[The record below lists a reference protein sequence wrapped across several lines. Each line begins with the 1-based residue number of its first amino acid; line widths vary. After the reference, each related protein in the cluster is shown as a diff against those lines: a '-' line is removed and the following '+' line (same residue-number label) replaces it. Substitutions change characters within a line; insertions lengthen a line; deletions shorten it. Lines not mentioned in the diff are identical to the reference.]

1 MSGAPFTADQITH
14 LLRTSCEQSGVP
26 LKVTDL
32 RLLATVAQIV
42 NGRSNANTSVID
54 AK

>member
-1 MSGAPFTADQITH
+1 MSGAPFTAEQITH

-42 NGRSNANTSVID
+42 NGRTAPQVAD

>member
-1 MSGAPFTADQITH
+1 MIRAPFTADQITH

-42 NGRSNANTSVID
+42 NGRSSANSSVID